1 MNLITFSAG
10 QVQNLN
16 FPTPALDKLLSY
28 TYDTHP
34 HQSTKPPPQPVQ
46 YQQEK
51 TSISTDRCNTTLT
64 NNTFSAQ
71 LLAPLTHHTSTTL
84 HHKLASKLTK
94 RE

>member
-28 TYDTHP
+28 
-34 HQSTKPPPQPVQ
+34 
-46 YQQEK
+46 
-51 TSISTDRCNTTLT
+51 T